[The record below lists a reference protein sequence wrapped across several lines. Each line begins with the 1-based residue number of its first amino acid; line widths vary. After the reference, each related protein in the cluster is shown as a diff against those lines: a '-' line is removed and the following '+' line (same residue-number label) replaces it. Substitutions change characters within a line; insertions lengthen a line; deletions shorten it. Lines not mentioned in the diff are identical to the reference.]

1 MGTENHI
8 RVNETSGL
16 VCAHHHLYST
26 LARGMP
32 APASNPTNFEEI
44 LKMVWWRLDRAL
56 DLESIKWSA
65 MLGALEAVESG
76 CTAIVDHHESP
87 EAIEGSLSVIADACE
102 TVGVRVLCSYGV
114 TDRHGSEGA
123 KKGLDENRRF
133 LEEGGRGMVG
143 LHASFTCENDTIET
157 AAEIAE
163 SFGVGVHVHVAEGPV
178 DAKAAARLKGF
189 SKDNWLIVHGVHL
202 EDDHGLKGILV
213 HNPRSNMNNSVGYA
227 NPIRFSNEVVLGTD
241 GIGADMLEEFRLAY
255 ARHRES
261 DVTASPETA
270 WQWLQNGYQIF
281 PEAMSDRVVWNYK
294 NMDPWEL
301 AFTTGVNPVEVIVEE
316 ETIWSNGH
324 STRVDAA
331 EIRAKAA
338 EQAKKVH
345 SRLAEVV

>member
-1 MGTENHI
+1 MMTEDLKEKN
-8 RVNETSGL
+8 TTAGL
-16 VCAHHHLYST
+16 VCSHHHLYST

-32 APASNPTNFEEI
+32 APVSSPKNFEEI

-65 MLGALEAVESG
+65 MLGALEAVERG

-87 EAIEGSLSVIADACE
+87 EAIEGSLSVIAEACE

-123 KKGLDENRRF
+123 QKGLEENRRF
-133 LEEGGRGMVG
+133 LEEGGQGMVG
-143 LHASFTCENDTIET
+143 LHASFTCEDETIET
-157 AAEIAE
+157 AAEIAN
-163 SFGVGVHVHVAEGPV
+163 SFGVGVHVHVAEGSV
-178 DAKAAARLKGF
+178 DSDASIRLREL
-189 SKDNWLIVHGVHL
+189 SRDNWLIVHGVHL
-202 EDDHGLKGILV
+202 EDDHGLKGILI

-227 NPIRFSNEVVLGTD
+227 NPVRFSNNVALGTD

-261 DVTASPETA
+261 DVSASPETA
-270 WQWLQNGYQIF
+270 WQWLQNGYQIV
-281 PEAMSDRVVWNYK
+281 PEAKDDQVIWNYE
-294 NMDPWEL
+294 NMDPWDL
-301 AFTTGVNPVEVIVEE
+301 AFTTGVNPVKVTVGE
-316 ETIWSNGH
+316 ETIWSDGNL
-324 STRVDAA
+324 TRVDAA

-345 SRLAEVV
+345 SRLAKIV

>member
-1 MGTENHI
+1 MTDDFIGS
-8 RVNETSGL
+8 NETHGL

-32 APASNPTNFEEI
+32 APQSQPDNFEEI

-65 MLGALEAVESG
+65 MLGALEAVERG

-102 TVGVRVLCSYGV
+102 TVGIRVLCSYGV
-114 TDRHGSEGA
+114 TDRHGSDGA

-133 LEEGGRGMVG
+133 LEEGGHGMVG
-143 LHASFTCENDTIET
+143 LHASFTCEDETIES
-157 AAEIAE
+157 AVEIAE
-163 SFGVGVHVHVAEGPV
+163 SFGVGVHVHVAEGAV
-178 DAKAAARLKGF
+178 DSSAVSRLKGY
-189 SKDNWLIVHGVHL
+189 SKDNWLIIHGVHL
-202 EDDHGLKGILV
+202 EDNHGLKGTLV

-227 NPIRFSNEVVLGTD
+227 NPVRFSNEIALGTD

-261 DVTASPETA
+261 DVAASPETA
-270 WQWLQNGYQIF
+270 WEWLTNGYRIF
-281 PEAMSDRVVWNYK
+281 PEALNDRVVWNYP

-301 AFTTGVNPVEVIVEE
+301 AFSTGVNPIEVMVEQ
-316 ETIWSNGH
+316 ETIWANGT
-324 STRVDAA
+324 STRVDAN
-331 EIRAKAA
+331 EVRAKAA

-345 SRLAEVV
+345 AKLAEIV

>member
-1 MGTENHI
+1 
-8 RVNETSGL
+8 
-16 VCAHHHLYST
+16 
-26 LARGMP
+26 
-32 APASNPTNFEEI
+32 
-44 LKMVWWRLDRAL
+44 
-56 DLESIKWSA
+56 
-65 MLGALEAVESG
+65 
-76 CTAIVDHHESP
+76 
-87 EAIEGSLSVIADACE
+87 
-102 TVGVRVLCSYGV
+102 
-114 TDRHGSEGA
+114 
-123 KKGLDENRRF
+123 
-133 LEEGGRGMVG
+133 MVG
-143 LHASFTCENDTIET
+143 LHASFTCENDTIEA

-227 NPIRFSNEVVLGTD
+227 NPIRFSNEVALGTD

-270 WQWLQNGYQIF
+270 WQWLQNGYQIV